1 MYAPAT
7 LVIKGG
13 VALLA
18 AFLLRKMPKKL
29 SVAALLLSALLVPA
43 GYFAY
48 ESLLY
53 GVPSAG
59 VNVGFNAMQC
69 LIGALVA
76 QVLIVAIHVAA
87 GTGKHA

>member
-1 MYAPAT
+1 M
-7 LVIKGG
+7 
-13 VALLA
+13 
-18 AFLLRKMPKKL
+18 
-29 SVAALLLSALLVPA
+29 SALLVPA

-53 GVPSAG
+53 GVPSAW

-76 QVLIVAIHVAA
+76 QVLIAAIHVAA